1 MPGRGVAGWVRDG
14 RVVEEDVVSY
24 QAGLE
29 GEARLRVTVEFGEAP
44 GELGVNWSPESAT
57 AAHMK
62 LEYARIFLV
71 ALRAEAERTYVEL
84 VDGHPWASVRLPEA
98 LAAGEYAIEVD
109 GYGGASW
116 GDGRLD
122 ARGRSASFTVTA
134 SAASGRE

>member
-1 MPGRGVAGWVRDG
+1 M
-14 RVVEEDVVSY
+14 SY

-29 GEARLRVTVEFGEAP
+29 GEARLRVTVEFGETA
-44 GELGVNWSPESAT
+44 GRLGVGWAPESAT

-71 ALRAEAERTYVEL
+71 ALGSGMERTYVEL
-84 VDGHPWASVRLPEA
+84 VDGHPWASVRLPET

-109 GYGGASW
+109 GYAGASW

-122 ARGRSASFTVTA
+122 ARGRSAAFTVSA
-134 SAASGRE
+134 PAASGVD